1 MFCILKLFCE
11 SRLINTQCVAEV
23 PRSFREKLVQRVTP
37 REGLCAA
44 HDTWR
49 PVLPLINKLTRP
61 AFPARLLLLS
71 SLSVSKWHPCVNC
84 HGLRAAIPGSR
95 QEGSALFL
103 PSEGWAEVSQGK
115 RQPLDDRRRLGKCLN
130 APLRPA
136 WLLSCT
142 SERERETPLVSLVLR
157 LYCS

>member
-1 MFCILKLFCE
+1 MCC
-11 SRLINTQCVAEV
+11 
-23 PRSFREKLVQRVTP
+23 PR
-37 REGLCAA
+37 

-115 RQPLDDRRRLGKCLN
+115 RQPLDDRRWLGKCLN

-142 SERERETPLVSLVLR
+142 SDEHLRYLSSSGSIVPDLLFLLGSTSTTEHRSEVSTR
-157 LYCS
+157 KS